1 MDSPASTPAQDPW
14 SDAALAAARHVA
26 DPLADGLI
34 EQLYHESGR
43 EFRRVAELLTHLQRN
58 RDPVPEGFPDAVKQR
73 VRQYFHESA
82 RPLETA
88 DADKLAAAEAFFAR
102 QPNLILFLF
111 LGASLPECYLMGH
124 GVQVLWRTQ
133 QLAEHTYRRLQQTT
147 VLVTTTMSGGGFRPD
162 GEGVRVAQRVRL
174 MHAAM
179 RHLILHT
186 PPRPPGAA
194 ARQPGNF
201 IEALQNDVWDT
212 PRLGLPINQEDLAY
226 TLLTFSYVILR
237 GLDTLG
243 SPPAAA
249 EREAWLYCWNLTGR
263 ILGVREDLLAWTF
276 ADAARLFAAI
286 QRRQAR
292 DTPEGRALTASL
304 VRAVNERLP
313 DDRAL
318 QAATPRLIRLLIGHE
333 RAEQLGL
340 PAATAEDR
348 AAQGFM
354 KFLFT
359 LIAAL
364 KRLLRLE
371 SPALVEGADKL
382 LYRLL
387 TAMPEKERQ
396 DLFRLPEHLAAQ
408 LPPKP

>member
-1 MDSPASTPAQDPW
+1 METPAPTPADDPW

-26 DPLADGLI
+26 DPLADGVI
-34 EQLYHESGR
+34 GQLYHESGR
-43 EFRRVAELLTHLQRN
+43 DFQRVAELLTHMQRN

-88 DADKLAAAEAFFAR
+88 DADKLAAGEAFFAR
-102 QPNLILFLF
+102 QPNLALFLF

-133 QLAEHTYRRLQQTT
+133 QLANNTYRRLQQTT
-147 VLVTTTMSGGGFRPD
+147 LLVTAVMSGGGFSAD

-179 RHLILHT
+179 RHLILHAT
-186 PPRPPGAA
+186 PRSPGATTA
-194 ARQPGNF
+194 PPTTLA
-201 IEALQNDVWDT
+201 EALGRDAWDT
-212 PRLGLPINQEDLAY
+212 PKLGLPINQEDLAY

-243 SPPAAA
+243 SPPSTA
-249 EREAWLYCWNLTGR
+249 EREAWLYCWNITGR

-292 DTPEGRALTASL
+292 GTPEGRALTASL

-318 QAATPRLIRLLIGHE
+318 QAATPRLMRLLIGPE

-354 KFLFT
+354 KLLFA

-371 SPALVEGADKL
+371 NPALVEGADRL

-396 DLFRLPEHLAAQ
+396 DLFRLPEHLANQ

>member
-1 MDSPASTPAQDPW
+1 MQPTGQSAADPW
-14 SDAALAAARHVA
+14 SEAALEAARHVA
-26 DPLADGLI
+26 DPLADGVI
-34 EQLYHESGR
+34 GQLYDESGR
-43 EFRRVAELLTHLQRN
+43 DFRRVAELLTHMQRN

-88 DADKLAAAEAFFAR
+88 DPDKLAAAEAFFAK

-162 GEGVRVAQRVRL
+162 GAGVRVAQRVRL

-179 RHLILHT
+179 RHLILHA
-186 PPRPPGAA
+186 PPRPPGQAA
-194 ARQPGNF
+194 ARPTE
-201 IEALQNDVWDT
+201 IVAALQSDTWDT
-212 PRLGLPINQEDLAY
+212 PKLGLPINQEDLAY

-237 GLDTLG
+237 GLDTLRN
-243 SPPAAA
+243 PPSAA
-249 EREAWLYCWNLTGR
+249 EREAWLYAWNITGR
-263 ILGVREDLLAWTF
+263 ILGVRDDLLAWSF
-276 ADAARLFAAI
+276 ADATRLFAAI

-292 DTPEGRALTASL
+292 GTPEGRGLTASL

-318 QAATPRLIRLLIGHE
+318 QAATPRLMRLLVGDE

-340 PAATAEDR
+340 PAATAADR

-354 KFLFT
+354 KFLFA

-371 SPALVEGADKL
+371 NPALVEGADKL

-396 DLFRLPEHLAAQ
+396 DLFRLPEHLAGQ